1 MRRTILATA
10 SLILLALAVAPV
22 ASAGGPGQ
30 WSQVTESGLS
40 NIRQVSLARTP
51 DGILHVAWAGPGNAE
66 TQILERSVGATGVL
80 TTAAVP
86 VLPAATSIG
95 DPALLA
101 SGGSL
106 WAFFAGFFVGGQDG
120 LAYSALNGGL
130 WSSPTLATSAGG
142 AYLATP
148 SVVRAA
154 DGTFLEAWDNES
166 GVFVHRGLLSA
177 TAPIEFNNVDLG
189 PTGYYTNLASETGTS
204 RIWLAWSRIPDAL
217 HPGTNGVWVR
227 MVDPATGAPVGAA
240 YRLPGSTTTFNGAP
254 EFVIMQSRTPMA
266 SRPAGGGVYIAYPT
280 GYPTTKGVRLWKL
293 GTDAAG
299 SAATSTSVAIA
310 AGSATKDDVAVAADP
325 TGRLWVLWTQNG
337 GSRTVVYARRSNAA
351 ATVFGAPV
359 TVLVPAG
366 TTSVW
371 RLVADAQADRVDVLA
386 HLEKDGASATW
397 HTQLLPGLSVTVS
410 KATLKAGTKYSLV
423 VTVKDAATAVAGVKV
438 KIASRAGKTNASG
451 KATLKVGPFAH
462 GSVAVTVSGAGY
474 ATVAAHLRVQ

>member
-1 MRRTILATA
+1 VRRTILATA
-10 SLILLALAVAPV
+10 LLILLALAVAPAV
-22 ASAGGPGQ
+22 SAGGPGQ
-30 WSQVTESGLS
+30 WSQVTASGLS

-51 DGILHVAWAGPGNAE
+51 DGILHVAWAGPGYSA
-66 TQILERSVGATGVL
+66 TQILERSISPAGTLL
-80 TTAAVP
+80 TDAQP
-86 VLPAATSIG
+86 VLPASTSIG

-101 SGGSL
+101 GGGTM
-106 WAFFAGFFVGGQDG
+106 WAFFAGFFVGGRDG

-130 WSSPTLATSAGG
+130 WSIPTLATSAGA

-148 SVVRAA
+148 SVVQAA
-154 DGTFLEAWDNES
+154 DGTLFEAWDSES

-177 TAPIEFNNVDLG
+177 TAPIEFNNVDPG

-240 YRLPGSTTTFNGAP
+240 YRLPGSTTAFNGAP
-254 EFVIMQSRTPMA
+254 EFVIMQSRTPMVG
-266 SRPAGGGVYIAYPT
+266 RPTGGGVYVAYPT
-280 GYPTTKGVRLWKL
+280 GYPTTQGVRLWKL
-293 GTDAAG
+293 GTDAGG
-299 SAATSTSVAIA
+299 STPTSTSVAVA
-310 AGSATKDDVAVAADP
+310 AGSAVKDDVAVAADP
-325 TGRLWVLWTQNG
+325 AGRLWVLWTQNG
-337 GSRTVVYARRSNAA
+337 GSRTAVYARRSNAA

-371 RLVADAQADRVDVLA
+371 RLVAAAQAGRVDVLA
-386 HLEKDGASATW
+386 HLERDGASATW

-423 VTVKDAATAVAGVKV
+423 VTVKDAGTAVAGAKV
-438 KIASRAGKTNASG
+438 KIASRVGKTNASG

-462 GSVAVTVSGAGY
+462 GSVAVTVSGTGY
-474 ATVAAHLRVQ
+474 AIVATHLRVQ